1 MSRPLYVI
9 GHRNPDTDSIC
20 SAIGYAHLKQAM
32 GESAV
37 PARAGQMNAETRFV
51 LERFRQESP
60 ILIPDL
66 YPRAR
71 DIMSPVLVTILPD
84 QTLREL
90 GRMMREN
97 NGKSA
102 AVIDEKGILLGIVS
116 LGDLARRY
124 FEELE
129 MPDLASAGVRFRGI
143 LAVLNGKIAVAGDM
157 DRRVRGKIWIAA
169 AKAETFCN
177 LIGVGDIVLAGDR
190 EEAQLKLLDC
200 GIDALVLT
208 GNAPAGN
215 VLRERAAAK
224 GILVFQTSFDTYTA
238 ARLINQS
245 IPVRVIMQQNVV
257 SFRPSDLVSD
267 IRETIVR
274 TRFRNYPVTENGR
287 IIGMINRERLIVPER
302 EKVILVDH
310 NEKTQAVAGIEE
322 AHILEIID
330 HHRLGGLET
339 GEPIFIRHDPVG
351 STSTIV
357 ANMHW
362 HRNVK
367 MSKNIAGVLLS
378 GILSDTLLFK
388 SPTAT
393 PQDRETA
400 KQLAQI
406 AGVDLTEFGMA
417 VLRAGS
423 RFNGMEPEEIIRYD
437 LKEFQIADYRVS
449 ISQITVMDAADI
461 LAKRSEGLEGALS
474 MVRQKEGFDLS
485 LLMVTDILQE
495 TTHLLHAGRPT
506 SLLRRAFGAQSTD
519 TLFVLPQ
526 TMSRKK
532 QVVPPL
538 VEAAREEELSM

>member
-1 MSRPLYVI
+1 MARPLYVI

-20 SAIGYAHLKQAM
+20 SAIGYAHLKQAL
-32 GESAV
+32 GEPAV
-37 PARAGQMNAETRFV
+37 PARAGKLNAETRFV
-51 LERFRQESP
+51 LDRFGVDSP
-60 ILIPDL
+60 VLISDL

-71 DIMSPVLVTILPD
+71 DIMAPVLVTILPD

-97 NGKSA
+97 DGKSA
-102 AVIDEKGILLGIVS
+102 AVIDEKGSLLGIVS

-129 MPDLASAGVRFRGI
+129 MPDLASAGVTFRGI
-143 LAVLNGKIAVAGDM
+143 LAVLDGKIAVAGDM
-157 DRRVRGKIWIAA
+157 DRGVRGKIWIAA
-169 AKAETFCN
+169 AKAETFQS
-177 LIGVGDIVLAGDR
+177 LIGEGDIALAGDR

-215 VLRERAAAK
+215 ELREKAASK
-224 GILVFQTSFDTYTA
+224 GILVFQTQFDTYTA

-245 IPVRVIMQQNVV
+245 IPVRVIMQKNVV
-257 SFRPSDLVSD
+257 SFRPADLVSD
-267 IRETIVR
+267 IRETTVR

-287 IIGMINRERLIVPER
+287 IIGMINRERLIAPER

-322 AHILEIID
+322 AHIIEIID

-362 HRNVK
+362 HRNVEIPV
-367 MSKNIAGVLLS
+367 NIAGLLLA
-378 GILSDTLLFK
+378 GVLSDTLLFK
-388 SPTAT
+388 SPTST
-393 PQDRETA
+393 PQDREAA
-400 KQLAQI
+400 KRLAEI
-406 AGVDLTEFGMA
+406 AGIDLTEFGMA

-423 RFNGMEPEEIIRYD
+423 RFNGLEPEEIIRYD

-449 ISQITVMDAADI
+449 ISQINVMDAADI
-461 LAKRSEGLEGALS
+461 LAKRSEGLGGALS
-474 MVRQKEGFDLS
+474 MVRQKEGYDIS

-495 TTHLLHAGRPT
+495 TTHLLHAGRPV
-506 SLLRRAFGAQSTD
+506 SLLRRAFGEESTD
-519 TLFVLPQ
+519 TTFVLPG

-538 VEAAREEELSM
+538 VNAAREEERLG

>member
-1 MSRPLYVI
+1 MARPLYVI

-20 SAIGYAHLKQAM
+20 SAIGYAHLKQAL
-32 GESAV
+32 GEPAV
-37 PARAGQMNAETRFV
+37 PARAGKLNAETRFV
-51 LERFRQESP
+51 LDRFGVDSP
-60 ILIPDL
+60 VLISDL

-71 DIMSPVLVTILPD
+71 DIMAPVLVTILPD

-97 NGKSA
+97 DGKSA
-102 AVIDEKGILLGIVS
+102 AVIDEKGSLLGIVS

-129 MPDLASAGVRFRGI
+129 MPDLASAGVTFRGI
-143 LAVLNGKIAVAGDM
+143 LAVLDGKIAVAGDM
-157 DRRVRGKIWIAA
+157 DRGVRGKIWIAA
-169 AKAETFCN
+169 AKAETFQS
-177 LIGVGDIVLAGDR
+177 LIGEGDIALAGDR

-215 VLRERAAAK
+215 ELREKAASK
-224 GILVFQTSFDTYTA
+224 GILVFQTRFDTYTA

-245 IPVRVIMQQNVV
+245 IPVRVIMQKNVV
-257 SFRPSDLVSD
+257 SFRPADLVSD
-267 IRETIVR
+267 IRETTVR

-287 IIGMINRERLIVPER
+287 IIGMINRERLIAPER

-322 AHILEIID
+322 AHIIEIID

-362 HRNVK
+362 HRNVEIPV
-367 MSKNIAGVLLS
+367 NIAGLLLA
-378 GILSDTLLFK
+378 GVLSDTLLFK
-388 SPTAT
+388 SPTST
-393 PQDRETA
+393 PQDREAA
-400 KQLAQI
+400 KRLAEI
-406 AGVDLTEFGMA
+406 AGIDLSEFGMA

-423 RFNGMEPEEIIRYD
+423 RFNGLEPEEIIRYD

-449 ISQITVMDAADI
+449 ISQINVMDAADI
-461 LAKRSEGLEGALS
+461 LAKRSEGLGGALS
-474 MVRQKEGFDLS
+474 MVRQKEGYDIS

-495 TTHLLHAGRPT
+495 TTHLLHAGRPV
-506 SLLRRAFGAQSTD
+506 SLLRRAFGEESTD
-519 TLFVLPQ
+519 TTFVLPG

-538 VEAAREEELSM
+538 VNAAREEERLG

>member
-1 MSRPLYVI
+1 MARPLYVI

-20 SAIGYAHLKQAM
+20 SAIGYAHLKQAL
-32 GESAV
+32 GEPAV
-37 PARAGQMNAETRFV
+37 PARAGKLNAETRFV
-51 LERFRQESP
+51 LERFGVDSP
-60 ILIPDL
+60 VLISDL

-97 NGKSA
+97 DGKSA
-102 AVIDEKGILLGIVS
+102 AVIDEKGSLLGIVS

-129 MPDLASAGVRFRGI
+129 MPDLASAGVTFRGI
-143 LAVLNGKIAVAGDM
+143 LAVLDGKIAVAGDM
-157 DRRVRGKIWIAA
+157 DRGVRGKIWIAA
-169 AKAETFCN
+169 AKAETFRS
-177 LIGVGDIVLAGDR
+177 LIGEGDIALAGDR

-215 VLRERAAAK
+215 ELREKAASK
-224 GILVFQTSFDTYTA
+224 GILVFQTRFDTYTA

-245 IPVRVIMQQNVV
+245 IPVRVIMQKSVV
-257 SFRPSDLVSD
+257 SFRPADLVSD
-267 IRETIVR
+267 IRETTVR

-322 AHILEIID
+322 AHIIEIID

-362 HRNVK
+362 HRNVEIPV
-367 MSKNIAGVLLS
+367 NISGLLLA

-388 SPTAT
+388 SPTST
-393 PQDRETA
+393 PQDREA
-400 KQLAQI
+400 ARRLAEI
-406 AGVDLTEFGMA
+406 AGIDLTEFGMA

-423 RFNGMEPEEIIRYD
+423 RFNGLEPEEIIRYD

-449 ISQITVMDAADI
+449 ISQINVMDAADI
-461 LAKRSEGLEGALS
+461 LAKRSEGLGGALS
-474 MVRQKEGFDLS
+474 MVRQKEGYDMS

-495 TTHLLHAGRPT
+495 TTHLLHAGRPV
-506 SLLRRAFGAQSTD
+506 SLLRRAFGEESTD
-519 TLFVLPQ
+519 TTFVLHG

-538 VEAAREEELSM
+538 VDAAREEERLI

>member
-1 MSRPLYVI
+1 MARPLYVI
-9 GHRNPDTDSIC
+9 GHRNLDTDSIC
-20 SAIGYAHLKQAM
+20 SAIGYAHLKQAL
-32 GESAV
+32 GEPAV
-37 PARAGQMNAETRFV
+37 PARAGKLNAETRFV
-51 LERFRQESP
+51 LDRFGVDSP
-60 ILIPDL
+60 VLISDL

-71 DIMSPVLVTILPD
+71 DIMAPVLVTILPD

-97 NGKSA
+97 DGKSA
-102 AVIDEKGILLGIVS
+102 AVIDEKGSLLGIVS

-129 MPDLASAGVRFRGI
+129 MPDLASAGVTFRGI
-143 LAVLNGKIAVAGDM
+143 LAVLDGKIAVAGDM
-157 DRRVRGKIWIAA
+157 DRGVRGKIWIAA
-169 AKAETFCN
+169 AKAETFQS
-177 LIGVGDIVLAGDR
+177 LIGEGDIALAGDR

-215 VLRERAAAK
+215 ELREKAASK
-224 GILVFQTSFDTYTA
+224 GILVFQTQFDTYTA

-245 IPVRVIMQQNVV
+245 IPVRVIMQKNVV
-257 SFRPSDLVSD
+257 SFRPADLVSD
-267 IRETIVR
+267 IRETTVR

-287 IIGMINRERLIVPER
+287 IIGMINRERLIAPER

-322 AHILEIID
+322 AHIIEIID

-362 HRNVK
+362 HRNVEIPV
-367 MSKNIAGVLLS
+367 NIAGLLLA
-378 GILSDTLLFK
+378 GVLSDTLLFK
-388 SPTAT
+388 SPTST
-393 PQDRETA
+393 PQDREAA
-400 KQLAQI
+400 KRLAEI
-406 AGVDLTEFGMA
+406 AGIDLSEFGMA

-423 RFNGMEPEEIIRYD
+423 RFNGLEPEEIIRYD

-449 ISQITVMDAADI
+449 ISQINVMDAADI
-461 LAKRSEGLEGALS
+461 LAKRSEGLGGALS
-474 MVRQKEGFDLS
+474 MVRQKEGYDIS

-495 TTHLLHAGRPT
+495 TTHLLHAGRPV
-506 SLLRRAFGAQSTD
+506 SLLRRAFGEESTD
-519 TLFVLPQ
+519 TTFVLPG

-538 VEAAREEELSM
+538 VNAAREEERLG

>member
-20 SAIGYAHLKQAM
+20 SAIGYAHLKQAL
-32 GESAV
+32 GEAAV

-51 LERFRQESP
+51 LERFHQESP

-102 AVIDEKGILLGIVS
+102 AVVDEKGILLGIVS

-177 LIGVGDIVLAGDR
+177 LIDTGDIVLAGDR

-267 IRETIVR
+267 IRETTVR

-322 AHILEIID
+322 AHIVEIID

-362 HRNVK
+362 HRNVE
-367 MSKNIAGVLLS
+367 MSESIAGVLLS

-388 SPTAT
+388 SPTST
-393 PQDRETA
+393 PQDRGTA
-400 KQLAQI
+400 RRLAQI

-461 LAKRSEGLEGALS
+461 LAKRSESLEGALS

-495 TTHLLHAGRPT
+495 TTHLLHAGRPA
-506 SLLRRAFGAQSTD
+506 SLLRRAFGAQSAD
-519 TLFVLPQ
+519 TLFVLPK

-538 VEAAREEELSM
+538 VEAAREEELSI

>member
-1 MSRPLYVI
+1 MARPLYVI

-20 SAIGYAHLKQAM
+20 SAIGYAHLKQAL
-32 GESAV
+32 GEPAV
-37 PARAGQMNAETRFV
+37 PARAGKLNAETRFV
-51 LERFRQESP
+51 LERFGVDSP
-60 ILIPDL
+60 VLIADL

-97 NGKSA
+97 DGKSA
-102 AVIDEKGILLGIVS
+102 AVIDEKGSLLGIVS

-129 MPDLASAGVRFRGI
+129 MPDLASAGVTFRGI
-143 LAVLNGKIAVAGDM
+143 LAVLDGKIAVAGDM
-157 DRRVRGKIWIAA
+157 DRGVRGKIWIAA
-169 AKAETFCN
+169 AKAETFRN
-177 LIGVGDIVLAGDR
+177 LIGEGDIALAGDR

-215 VLRERAAAK
+215 ELREKAASK
-224 GILVFQTSFDTYTA
+224 GILVFQTQFDTYTA

-245 IPVRVIMQQNVV
+245 IPVRVIMQKNVV
-257 SFRPSDLVSD
+257 SFRPADLVSD
-267 IRETIVR
+267 IRETTAR

-287 IIGMINRERLIVPER
+287 IIGMINRERLIAPER

-322 AHILEIID
+322 AHIIEIID

-362 HRNVK
+362 HRNVEIPV
-367 MSKNIAGVLLS
+367 NIAGLLLA

-388 SPTAT
+388 SPTST
-393 PQDRETA
+393 PQDREAA
-400 KQLAQI
+400 KRLAEI
-406 AGVDLTEFGMA
+406 AGIDLSEFGMA

-423 RFNGMEPEEIIRYD
+423 RFNGLEPEEIIRYD

-449 ISQITVMDAADI
+449 ISQINVMDAADI
-461 LAKRSEGLEGALS
+461 LAKRSEGLGGALS
-474 MVRQKEGFDLS
+474 MVRQKEGYDIS

-495 TTHLLHAGRPT
+495 TTHLLHAGRPV
-506 SLLRRAFGAQSTD
+506 SLLRRAFGEESTD
-519 TLFVLPQ
+519 TTFVLPG

-538 VEAAREEELSM
+538 VNAAREEERLG

>member
-1 MSRPLYVI
+1 MARPLYVI

-20 SAIGYAHLKQAM
+20 SAIGYAHLKQAL
-32 GESAV
+32 GEPAV
-37 PARAGQMNAETRFV
+37 PARAGKLNAETRFV
-51 LERFRQESP
+51 LERFGVDSP
-60 ILIPDL
+60 VLIADL

-97 NGKSA
+97 DGKSA
-102 AVIDEKGILLGIVS
+102 AVIDEKGSLLGIVS

-129 MPDLASAGVRFRGI
+129 MPDLASAGVTFRGI
-143 LAVLNGKIAVAGDM
+143 LAVLDGKIAVAGDM
-157 DRRVRGKIWIAA
+157 DRGVRGKIWIAA
-169 AKAETFCN
+169 AKAETFRN
-177 LIGVGDIVLAGDR
+177 LIGEGDIALAGDR

-215 VLRERAAAK
+215 ELREKAASK
-224 GILVFQTSFDTYTA
+224 GILVFQTQFDTYTA

-245 IPVRVIMQQNVV
+245 IPVRVIMQKNVV
-257 SFRPSDLVSD
+257 SFRPADLVSD
-267 IRETIVR
+267 IRETTVR

-287 IIGMINRERLIVPER
+287 IIGMINRERLIAPER

-322 AHILEIID
+322 AHIIEIID

-362 HRNVK
+362 HRNVEIPV
-367 MSKNIAGVLLS
+367 NIAGLLLA
-378 GILSDTLLFK
+378 GVLSDTLLFK
-388 SPTAT
+388 SPTST
-393 PQDRETA
+393 PQDREAA
-400 KQLAQI
+400 KRLAEI
-406 AGVDLTEFGMA
+406 AGIDLSEFGMA

-423 RFNGMEPEEIIRYD
+423 RFNGLEPEEIIRYD

-449 ISQITVMDAADI
+449 ISQINVMDAADI
-461 LAKRSEGLEGALS
+461 LAKRSEGLGGALS
-474 MVRQKEGFDLS
+474 MVRQKEGYDIS

-495 TTHLLHAGRPT
+495 TTHLLHAGRPV
-506 SLLRRAFGAQSTD
+506 SLLRRAFGEESTD
-519 TLFVLPQ
+519 TTFVLPG

-538 VEAAREEELSM
+538 VNAAREEERLG

>member
-1 MSRPLYVI
+1 MARPLYVI

-20 SAIGYAHLKQAM
+20 SAIGYAHLKQAL
-32 GESAV
+32 GEPAV
-37 PARAGQMNAETRFV
+37 PARAGKLNAETRFV
-51 LERFRQESP
+51 LERFGVDSP
-60 ILIPDL
+60 VLISDL

-97 NGKSA
+97 DGKSA
-102 AVIDEKGILLGIVS
+102 AVIDEKGSLLGIVS

-129 MPDLASAGVRFRGI
+129 MPDLASAGVTFRGI
-143 LAVLNGKIAVAGDM
+143 LAVLDGKIAVAGDM
-157 DRRVRGKIWIAA
+157 DRGVRGKILIAA
-169 AKAETFCN
+169 AKAETFRS
-177 LIGVGDIVLAGDR
+177 LIGEGDIALAGDR

-215 VLRERAAAK
+215 ELREKAASK
-224 GILVFQTSFDTYTA
+224 GILVFQTRFDTYTA

-245 IPVRVIMQQNVV
+245 IPVRVIMQKSVV
-257 SFRPSDLVSD
+257 SFRPADLVSD
-267 IRETIVR
+267 IRETTVR

-322 AHILEIID
+322 AHIIEIID

-362 HRNVK
+362 HRNVEIPV
-367 MSKNIAGVLLS
+367 NIAGLLLA

-388 SPTAT
+388 SPTST
-393 PQDRETA
+393 PQDREA
-400 KQLAQI
+400 ARRLAEI
-406 AGVDLTEFGMA
+406 AGIDLTEFGMA

-423 RFNGMEPEEIIRYD
+423 RFNGLEPEEIIRYD

-449 ISQITVMDAADI
+449 ISQINVMDAADI
-461 LAKRSEGLEGALS
+461 LAKRSEGLGGALS
-474 MVRQKEGFDLS
+474 MVRQKEGYDMS

-495 TTHLLHAGRPT
+495 TTHLLHAGRPV
-506 SLLRRAFGAQSTD
+506 SLLRRAFGEESTD
-519 TLFVLPQ
+519 TTFVLHG

-538 VEAAREEELSM
+538 VDAAREEERLI

>member
-1 MSRPLYVI
+1 MARPLYVI

-20 SAIGYAHLKQAM
+20 SAIGYAHLKQAL
-32 GESAV
+32 GEPAV
-37 PARAGQMNAETRFV
+37 PARAGKLNAETRFV
-51 LERFRQESP
+51 LERFGVDSP
-60 ILIPDL
+60 VLISDL

-71 DIMSPVLVTILPD
+71 DIMVPVLVTILPD

-97 NGKSA
+97 DGKSA
-102 AVIDEKGILLGIVS
+102 AVIDEKGSLLGIVS

-129 MPDLASAGVRFRGI
+129 MPDLASAGVTFHGI
-143 LAVLNGKIAVAGDM
+143 LAVLDGKIAVAGDM
-157 DRRVRGKIWIAA
+157 DRGVRGKIWIAA
-169 AKAETFCN
+169 AKAETFRS
-177 LIGVGDIVLAGDR
+177 LIGEGDIALAGDR

-215 VLRERAAAK
+215 ELREKAASK
-224 GILVFQTSFDTYTA
+224 GILVFQTRFDTYTA

-245 IPVRVIMQQNVV
+245 IPVRVIMQKNVV
-257 SFRPSDLVSD
+257 SFRPADLVGD
-267 IRETIVR
+267 IRETTVR

-322 AHILEIID
+322 AHIIEIID

-362 HRNVK
+362 HRNVEIPV
-367 MSKNIAGVLLS
+367 NIAGLLLA

-388 SPTAT
+388 SPTST
-393 PQDRETA
+393 PQDREAA
-400 KQLAQI
+400 KRLTEI
-406 AGVDLTEFGMA
+406 AGIDLSEFGMA

-423 RFNGMEPEEIIRYD
+423 RFNGLEPEEIIRYD

-449 ISQITVMDAADI
+449 ISQINVMDAADI
-461 LAKRSEGLEGALS
+461 LAKRSEGLGGALS
-474 MVRQKEGFDLS
+474 MLRQKEGYDIS

-495 TTHLLHAGRPT
+495 ITHLLHAGRPV
-506 SLLRRAFGAQSTD
+506 SLLRRAFGEESTD
-519 TLFVLPQ
+519 TTFVLPG

-538 VEAAREEELSM
+538 VNAAREEERL

>member
-1 MSRPLYVI
+1 MARPLYVI

-20 SAIGYAHLKQAM
+20 SAIGYAHLKQAL
-32 GESAV
+32 GEPAV
-37 PARAGQMNAETRFV
+37 PARAGKLNAETRFV
-51 LERFRQESP
+51 LDRFGVDSP
-60 ILIPDL
+60 VLISDL

-71 DIMSPVLVTILPD
+71 DIMAPVLVTILPD

-97 NGKSA
+97 DGKSA
-102 AVIDEKGILLGIVS
+102 AVIDEKGSLLGIVS

-129 MPDLASAGVRFRGI
+129 MPDLASAGVTFRGI
-143 LAVLNGKIAVAGDM
+143 LAVLDGKIAVAGDM
-157 DRRVRGKIWIAA
+157 DRGVRGKIWIAA
-169 AKAETFCN
+169 AKAETFQS
-177 LIGVGDIVLAGDR
+177 LIGEGDIALAGDR

-215 VLRERAAAK
+215 ELREKAASK
-224 GILVFQTSFDTYTA
+224 GILVFQTQFDTYTA

-245 IPVRVIMQQNVV
+245 IPVRVIMQKNVV
-257 SFRPSDLVSD
+257 SFRPADLVSD
-267 IRETIVR
+267 IRETTVR

-287 IIGMINRERLIVPER
+287 IIGMINRERLIAPER

-322 AHILEIID
+322 AHIIEIID

-362 HRNVK
+362 HRNVEIPV
-367 MSKNIAGVLLS
+367 NIAGLLLA
-378 GILSDTLLFK
+378 GVLSDTLLFK
-388 SPTAT
+388 SPTST
-393 PQDRETA
+393 PQDREAA
-400 KQLAQI
+400 KRLAEI
-406 AGVDLTEFGMA
+406 AGIDLSEFGMA

-423 RFNGMEPEEIIRYD
+423 RFNGLEPEEIIRYD

-449 ISQITVMDAADI
+449 ISQINVMDAADI
-461 LAKRSEGLEGALS
+461 LAKRSEGLGGALS
-474 MVRQKEGFDLS
+474 MVRQKEGYDIS

-495 TTHLLHAGRPT
+495 TTHLLHAGRPV
-506 SLLRRAFGAQSTD
+506 SLLRRAFGEESTD
-519 TLFVLPQ
+519 TTFVLPG

-538 VEAAREEELSM
+538 VDAAREEERFV

>member
-1 MSRPLYVI
+1 MARPLYVI

-20 SAIGYAHLKQAM
+20 SAIGYAHLKQAL
-32 GESAV
+32 GEPAV
-37 PARAGQMNAETRFV
+37 PARAGKLNAETRFV
-51 LERFRQESP
+51 LERFGMESP
-60 ILIPDL
+60 VLISDL

-97 NGKSA
+97 DGKSA
-102 AVIDEKGILLGIVS
+102 AVIDEKGSLLGIVS

-129 MPDLASAGVRFRGI
+129 MPDLASAGVTFRGI
-143 LAVLNGKIAVAGDM
+143 LAVLDGKIAVAGDM
-157 DRRVRGKIWIAA
+157 DRGVRGKIWIAA
-169 AKAETFCN
+169 AKAETFLS
-177 LIGVGDIVLAGDR
+177 LIGEGDIALAGDR

-215 VLRERAAAK
+215 ELREKAASK
-224 GILVFQTSFDTYTA
+224 GILVFQTRFDTYTA

-245 IPVRVIMQQNVV
+245 IPVRVIMQKSVV
-257 SFRPSDLVSD
+257 SFRPADLVSD
-267 IRETIVR
+267 IRETTVR

-287 IIGMINRERLIVPER
+287 IIGMINRERLIAPER

-322 AHILEIID
+322 AHIIEIID

-362 HRNVK
+362 HRNVEIPV
-367 MSKNIAGVLLS
+367 NIAGLLLA

-388 SPTAT
+388 SPTSV
-393 PQDRETA
+393 PQDREAA
-400 KQLAQI
+400 KRLAEI
-406 AGVDLTEFGMA
+406 AGIDLSEFGMA

-423 RFNGMEPEEIIRYD
+423 RFNGLEPEEIIRYD

-449 ISQITVMDAADI
+449 ISQINVMDAADI
-461 LAKRSEGLEGALS
+461 LAKRSEGLGGALS
-474 MVRQKEGFDLS
+474 MVRQKEGYDIS

-495 TTHLLHAGRPT
+495 ITHLLHAGRPV
-506 SLLRRAFGAQSTD
+506 SLLRRAFGEESTD
-519 TLFVLPQ
+519 TTFVLPE

-538 VEAAREEELSM
+538 VNAAREEDRLG

>member
-1 MSRPLYVI
+1 MARPLYVI

-20 SAIGYAHLKQAM
+20 SAIGYAHLKQAL
-32 GESAV
+32 GEPAV
-37 PARAGQMNAETRFV
+37 PARAGKLNAETRFV
-51 LERFRQESP
+51 LERFGVDSP
-60 ILIPDL
+60 VLIADL

-97 NGKSA
+97 DGKSA
-102 AVIDEKGILLGIVS
+102 AVIDEKGSLLGIVS

-129 MPDLASAGVRFRGI
+129 MPDLASAGVTFHGI
-143 LAVLNGKIAVAGDM
+143 LAVLDGKIAVAGDM
-157 DRRVRGKIWIAA
+157 DRGVRGKIWIAA
-169 AKAETFCN
+169 AKAETFRS
-177 LIGVGDIVLAGDR
+177 LIGEGDIALAGDR

-215 VLRERAAAK
+215 ELREKAASK
-224 GILVFQTSFDTYTA
+224 GILVFQTRFDTYTA

-245 IPVRVIMQQNVV
+245 IPVRVIMQKNVV
-257 SFRPSDLVSD
+257 SFRPADLVGD
-267 IRETIVR
+267 IRETTVR

-287 IIGMINRERLIVPER
+287 IIGMINRERLIAPER

-322 AHILEIID
+322 AHIIEIID

-362 HRNVK
+362 HRNVEIPVNV
-367 MSKNIAGVLLS
+367 SGLLLA

-388 SPTAT
+388 SPTST
-393 PQDRETA
+393 PQDREAA
-400 KQLAQI
+400 KRLAEI
-406 AGVDLTEFGMA
+406 AGIDLTEFGMA

-423 RFNGMEPEEIIRYD
+423 RFNGLESEEIIRYD

-449 ISQITVMDAADI
+449 ISQINVMDAADI
-461 LAKRSEGLEGALS
+461 LAKRSEGLGGALS
-474 MVRQKEGFDLS
+474 MVRQKEGYDIS

-495 TTHLLHAGRPT
+495 ITHLLHAGRPV
-506 SLLRRAFGAQSTD
+506 SLLRRAFGEESTD
-519 TLFVLPQ
+519 TTFVLPG

-538 VEAAREEELSM
+538 VNAAREEERLG

>member
-1 MSRPLYVI
+1 MARPLYVI

-20 SAIGYAHLKQAM
+20 SAIGYAHLKQAL
-32 GESAV
+32 GEPAV
-37 PARAGQMNAETRFV
+37 PARAGKLNAETRFV
-51 LERFRQESP
+51 LDRFGVDSP
-60 ILIPDL
+60 VLISDL

-71 DIMSPVLVTILPD
+71 DIMAPVLVTILPD

-97 NGKSA
+97 DGKSA
-102 AVIDEKGILLGIVS
+102 AVIDEKGSLLGIVS

-129 MPDLASAGVRFRGI
+129 MPDLASAGVTFRGI
-143 LAVLNGKIAVAGDM
+143 LAVLDGKIAVAGDM
-157 DRRVRGKIWIAA
+157 DRGVRGKIWIAA
-169 AKAETFCN
+169 AKAETFQS
-177 LIGVGDIVLAGDR
+177 LIGEGDIALAGDR

-215 VLRERAAAK
+215 ELREKAASK
-224 GILVFQTSFDTYTA
+224 GILVFQTQFDTYTA

-245 IPVRVIMQQNVV
+245 IPVRVIMQKNVV
-257 SFRPSDLVSD
+257 SFRPADLVSD
-267 IRETIVR
+267 IRETTVR

-287 IIGMINRERLIVPER
+287 IIGMINRERLIAPER

-322 AHILEIID
+322 AHIIEIID

-362 HRNVK
+362 HRNVEIPLNV
-367 MSKNIAGVLLS
+367 SGLLLA

-388 SPTAT
+388 SPTST
-393 PQDRETA
+393 PQDREAA
-400 KQLAQI
+400 KRLAEI
-406 AGVDLTEFGMA
+406 AGIDLTEFGMA

-423 RFNGMEPEEIIRYD
+423 RFNGLESEEIIRYD

-449 ISQITVMDAADI
+449 ISQINVMDAADI
-461 LAKRSEGLEGALS
+461 LAKRSEGLGGALS
-474 MVRQKEGFDLS
+474 MVRQKEGYDIS

-495 TTHLLHAGRPT
+495 TTHLLHAGRPV
-506 SLLRRAFGAQSTD
+506 SLLRRAFGEESTD
-519 TLFVLPQ
+519 TTFVLQ
-526 TMSRKK
+526 GTMSRKK

-538 VEAAREEELSM
+538 VDAAREEERFV